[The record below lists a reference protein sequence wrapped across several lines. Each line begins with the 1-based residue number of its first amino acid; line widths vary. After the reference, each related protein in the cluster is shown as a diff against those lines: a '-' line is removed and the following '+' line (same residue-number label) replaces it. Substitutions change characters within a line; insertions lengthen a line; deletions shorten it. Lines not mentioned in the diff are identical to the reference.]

1 MVARMHN
8 MGQVCTS
15 AKRMMIVPG
24 VFDDFV
30 ASLADRMSALEP
42 GDPAA
47 EATTLAPLS
56 SEGAAERLMEQV
68 RDALVKGATA
78 VVGGGRL
85 DRLGAFVQPAVL
97 TGVMPTMR
105 AYAEELFGPVAV
117 VYRVEDDAEAV
128 ALANTSGYGL
138 GGAVFSSDIERARA
152 VADQIES
159 GMVWINHLTASQPS
173 LPFGGIKRSGYG
185 RELSRIGVTEF
196 ANRKLLAVIPTDAPI
211 TDALG

>member
-1 MVARMHN
+1 
-8 MGQVCTS
+8 
-15 AKRMMIVPG
+15 
-24 VFDDFV
+24 
-30 ASLADRMSALEP
+30 
-42 GDPAA
+42 
-47 EATTLAPLS
+47 
-56 SEGAAERLMEQV
+56 
-68 RDALVKGATA
+68 
-78 VVGGGRL
+78 VGGGRL

-196 ANRKLLAVIPTDAPI
+196 ANKKLLDVIPTDAPI